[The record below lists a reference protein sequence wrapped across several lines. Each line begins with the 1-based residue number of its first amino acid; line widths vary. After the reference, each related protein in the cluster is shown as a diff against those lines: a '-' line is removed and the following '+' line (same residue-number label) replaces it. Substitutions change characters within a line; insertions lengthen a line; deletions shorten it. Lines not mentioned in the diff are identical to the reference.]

1 MGSLMNI
8 NRKWAVHREPPRL
21 RKCPIWSYTLFR
33 RLKSESLKKKK
44 IPQSVFLVTPSESLK
59 KIKADIFFR
68 ITGCLATLQAPSTQQ
83 I

>member
-8 NRKWAVHREPPRL
+8 NRKWAAHREPPRL

-33 RLKSESLKKKK
+33 RLKSKSLKKN
-44 IPQSVFLVTPSESLK
+44 PQSVFLVTPSESLN

-68 ITGCLATLQAPSTQQ
+68 ITGCLAILQAPSTQQ